1 MPFQQATQE
10 QPIYEL
16 HQRTTRALIPKIA
29 SFLVLG
35 ILFYVGILLNIAL
48 LDLSGTQETTVK
60 TTALLFLLVI
70 IIIGIIT
77 AVHRAR
83 LSYQFF
89 RDKIRFNKKEIRYTE
104 IINTA
109 TKQNILDRMFKTYSI
124 PLSSEFYVRHVSQE
138 VDLKTYLQQL
148 ISYSKKSYS
157 SY

>member
-1 MPFQQATQE
+1 MPFQQPAQE

-16 HQRTTRALIPKIA
+16 HQQTTRALIPKLV
-29 SFLVLG
+29 SFLILG
-35 ILFYVGILLNIAL
+35 TLFYIGILLNIAL

-77 AVHRAR
+77 AVQRSR
-83 LSYQFF
+83 LPYQFF

-109 TKQNILDRMFKTYSI
+109 PEHNLLDRMFKTYSI
-124 PLSSEFYVRHVSQE
+124 NLGSGFYLRHVSEEINIQ
-138 VDLKTYLQQL
+138 TYLQQL